1 MATKSNVKVQDT
13 VELTDVLLN
22 SLMTELADLT
32 ESFDRVKDI
41 TDAILKERG
50 LK

>member
-1 MATKSNVKVQDT
+1 MPIKSNVKVQDT
-13 VELTDVLLN
+13 VDLTDVLLN

-32 ESFDRVKDI
+32 ESFERVKALI
-41 TDAILKERG
+41 DAILKERG